1 MLVQTRDVCN
11 GFLSRSSHH
20 RQRHRGRTLANRLV
34 QHGLNV
40 TILERGGYLP
50 QEPENWDVAAVFFHQ
65 KYLPQETWLDKEG
78 KAFRPGNYYYVGGS
92 SKMYGGTML
101 RFRERDFESLE
112 HAGGVSPA
120 WPITYRQLAPY
131 YDLAEQLYFVHGKAG
146 IDPTEPPDVP
156 AYPFPALDHEPVI
169 ERVASALNDQGI
181 RPFPLPSQCSATK
194 EARACVVKPAMAF
207 PARCMR
213 RPTPKLQQ
221 LCPPWRRSAYPENE
235 CEGNASGS
243 YQ

>member
-1 MLVQTRDVCN
+1 MA
-11 GFLSRSSHH
+11 SSPEVVVI
-20 RQRHRGRTLANRLV
+20 GSGIGGGTLANRLV

-50 QEPENWDVAAVFFHQ
+50 QEPENWDVAAVFFQQ
-65 KYLPQETWLDKEG
+65 KYLPQETWLDKGG

-101 RFRERDFESLE
+101 RLRERDFESLE

-131 YDLAEQLYFVHGKAG
+131 YDLAEQLYLVHGQAG
-146 IDPTEPPDVP
+146 VDPTEPPDVP

-169 ERVASALNDQGI
+169 ERVASALKDQGI
-181 RPFPLPSQCSATK
+181 RPFPLPLAVQRHK
-194 EARACVVKPAMAF
+194 GGRACVVKPAMAF

-213 RPTPKLQQ
+213 RPTLKLQP
-221 LCPPWRRSAYPENE
+221 LRPPWRRAGLS
-235 CEGNASGS
+235 
-243 YQ
+243 